1 MKNVTLFLLP
11 AFALFACN
19 KGTSKN
25 SEVPPPVEGFLTPA
39 DLAPGNLYDPTES
52 EVKSNLLNSVKLTAR
67 SKRNETINTSSSD
80 QTVEIKKYL
89 ECIKTEYNVIKI
101 KATKEVLVLDGTID
115 FGKCSAEMLAGQKET
130 KINHYRYTSRFKMM
144 LTCDNEDFS
153 KFDGKPLGDIS
164 REFKPCL
171 KSTTHGEFHHE
182 LIDQDTSFT
191 MSGIALERKE
201 KTYSA
206 ISTADGKPCVRKKSG
221 NEWIFENGCI
231 DVSRTIREIDKES
244 GKDSARM
251 GKEEFERYQFDGLR
265 MKDDESSEWE
275 WFSAGK
281 ILVTLG
287 KWNGE
292 VKFTDANLAP
302 TFSLTNDK
310 VTVTGTAGK
319 TTVPLS
325 MILTDPGARSL
336 HKLVPK
342 LRILGF

>member
-1 MKNVTLFLLP
+1 MKHVTLLFLP
-11 AFALFACN
+11 AFAFFACN
-19 KGTSKN
+19 KGSSPKN
-25 SEVPPPVEGFLTPA
+25 SDVQSTFEGFLTPA
-39 DLAPGNLYDPTES
+39 DLAPGNLYDPPQS
-52 EVKSNLLNSVKLTAR
+52 EVKSNLESSEKLRAS
-67 SKRNETINTSSSD
+67 SKRNETADTSAHE
-80 QTVEIKKYL
+80 QTPEQKKYL
-89 ECIKTEYNVIKI
+89 ECMKTHYEAIKI
-101 KATKEVLVLDGTID
+101 KSTKEVLIIDGTID
-115 FGKCSAEMLAGQKET
+115 FGKCTEEMLAGQKET
-130 KINHYRYTSRFKMM
+130 KVNHYRYTSRIKMM

-153 KFDGKPLGDIS
+153 KFDGRPLGDIS
-164 REFKPCL
+164 KEFKPCL
-171 KSTTHGEFHHE
+171 KSTTHAEFNHE
-182 LIDQDTSFT
+182 LTDQDTSFT
-191 MSGIALERKE
+191 MGGFAIERKE
-201 KTYSA
+201 KNYSA
-206 ISTADGKPCVRKKSG
+206 LSTADGKPCVRKKSG

-231 DVSRTIREIDKES
+231 DVSRTVREIDKES

-265 MKDDESSEWE
+265 MKDDESSE